1 MSKLQQLTDFL
12 KKNLPEGVCSVEFS
26 SEMDSIQF
34 IPAQRDLGNGQYRM
48 HIQQYDA
55 LISWGRFPYKRV
67 DPRYI
72 GLLIEAWLNEND
84 DVDDIQLDL
93 KPFDMDI
100 EINDNTAI
108 VVVEI
113 QMAEYVNMR
122 EDENGIVPMDG
133 KRWTLCEPEIWF
145 AEHAGITGSV
155 LKG

>member
-12 KKNLPEGVCSVEFS
+12 KKNLHEGVCSVEFS

-55 LISWGRFPYKRV
+55 VIAWGRFPYKQV

-72 GLLIEAWLNEND
+72 GILIDAWLNETD
-84 DVDDIQLDL
+84 DIDDIQLDL
-93 KPFDMDI
+93 DRPSMDVDVI
-100 EINDNTAI
+100 DEHQA
-108 VVVEI
+108 VVII
-113 QMAEYVNMR
+113 QLQLAENVNMR

-133 KRWTLCEPEIWF
+133 RRWVLCEPEYWV
-145 AEHAGITGSV
+145 AEDSEIIGSRQ
-155 LKG
+155 